1 MAEALW
7 LSQMATTRGR
17 AKQRK
22 AEFLKYRM
30 VQDSL
35 GSDQSHAGQEVPRIQ
50 SSITYHVSC
59 IMCQELEGFK

>member
-1 MAEALW
+1 MEEDDMAEALW

-50 SSITYHVSC
+50 
-59 IMCQELEGFK
+59 